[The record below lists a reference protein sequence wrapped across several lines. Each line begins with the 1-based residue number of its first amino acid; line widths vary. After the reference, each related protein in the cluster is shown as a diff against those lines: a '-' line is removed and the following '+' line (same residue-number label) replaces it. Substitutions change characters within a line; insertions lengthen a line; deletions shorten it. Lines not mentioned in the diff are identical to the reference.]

1 MVQAMVAKK
10 CYTPSRWW
18 LTLQYFW
25 KDNTSKQL
33 LKPFL
38 AVAMRVLYDRGI
50 KQSIQRWES
59 DLLWHTVH
67 QECFFFCSKIVLSA
81 QHSCNLWKKM
91 TDTDF
96 QFDRAV
102 DHFHQSVRFFCVTFS
117 TAIQLSENCDYFTLN
132 RAGRISWNIVTYQP
146 CWFLLTYQQM
156 TSHLLM
162 EAVAQDL
169 GWAIDFS

>member
-1 MVQAMVAKK
+1 MNIKAEKHQLRTLAYLLCALKWITCTFWEYILLLWMVQSMVAKK

-67 QECFFFCSKIVLSA
+67 PECFFFCSKIILSA

-102 DHFHQSVRFFCVTFS
+102 DHFHQSVRFFCVNIQHS
-117 TAIQLSENCDYFTLN
+117 YTAIWKL
-132 RAGRISWNIVTYQP
+132 W
-146 CWFLLTYQQM
+146 LL
-156 TSHLLM
+156 H
-162 EAVAQDL
+162 
-169 GWAIDFS
+169 IK